1 VFKWIAVAFFAGV
14 LSAYQVQEWR
24 YGEKEA
30 ERIINEQSVTIEK
43 QQDAQEL
50 TETVAETSNETIQA
64 NNTAAAD
71 SRAATGRLL
80 NKLREQR
87 LQSSS
92 LATSLTTTRQTL
104 DMRTAMLESYVE
116 RSRIL
121 ADYAESARAAGL
133 SCEAQY
139 DGLVKIINGV
149 EE

>member
-1 VFKWIAVAFFAGV
+1 
-14 LSAYQVQEWR
+14 VQEWR

-50 TETVAETSNETIQA
+50 TETVAETSNEAIQA

-71 SRAATGRLL
+71 SRAATDRLL

-92 LATSLTTTRQTL
+92 LATSLATTRQTL

>member
-1 VFKWIAVAFFAGV
+1 MFKWIAVAFAIGA

-43 QQDAQEL
+43 QQDAQDL

-71 SRAATGRLL
+71 SRAATDRLL

-139 DGLVKIINGV
+139 DGLVKIINGDQ
-149 EE
+149 E